1 MKQKIIN
8 YIMAATVAIQDTKA
22 VTGTVE
28 LFNDLSTVL
37 MVLTPVI
44 GPVLIGY
51 FLLRKSAASE
61 QEQHMWDKR
70 AKTAGVCIVGIF
82 VISGLIKAVCTY
94 YQ

>member
-1 MKQKIIN
+1 MKLKLIN
-8 YIMAATVAIQDTKA
+8 MATTAMLLIQDTKA